1 MGYRSEV
8 SVVMTRNLFAEMFR
22 QIPDQVTEL
31 IRYSD
36 RFESL
41 DNCILL
47 YWNSIKWYDD
57 SSPVRQ
63 FMNVL
68 GEAEEAEYHFIELGE
83 DYNDNKDRGDFYDN
97 PFSTCMVRRI
107 SIDASGKPVELN
119 AFM

>member
-8 SVVMTRNLFAEMFR
+8 SVVMTRNLFGDMLKE
-22 QIPDQVTEL
+22 IPDQVTEL
-31 IRYSD
+31 VCYAD

-41 DNCILL
+41 QDSILL
-47 YWNSIKWYDD
+47 YWDSIKWYDN

-68 GEAEEAEYHFIELGE
+68 LESDDDQYHFIELGE
-83 DYNDNKDRGDFYDN
+83 DYGDNKEHGNFYDN
-97 PFSTCMVRRI
+97 PFSTCMVQRI
-107 SIDASGKPVELN
+107 AIDASGKPIELD